1 MPVGTPIAVGIM
13 PAMISVPAANG
24 LMININVQ
32 SDGSPEGLALI
43 PETVQEIVDLFQG
56 WSGLVPQSNVQ
67 GQLYDTTMSVVDPTN
82 PVILDPPEPPP
93 GE

>member
-1 MPVGTPIAVGIM
+1 MTIGEPTAVGMM

-43 PETVQEIVDLFQG
+43 PGTVQEIVDLFQG
-56 WSGLVPQSNVQ
+56 WSGLAALSNVQ
-67 GQLYDTTMSVVDPTN
+67 GQLYDTTLSMVGPTN
-82 PVILDPPEPPP
+82 PVVIPPP
-93 GE
+93 PVE